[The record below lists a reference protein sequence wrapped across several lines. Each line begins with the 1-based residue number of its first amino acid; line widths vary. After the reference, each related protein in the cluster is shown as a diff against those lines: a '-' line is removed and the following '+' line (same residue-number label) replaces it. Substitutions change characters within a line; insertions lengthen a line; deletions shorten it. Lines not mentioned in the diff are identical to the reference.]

1 MPEIKNTFL
10 KSKMNKDLDARL
22 VPNGEYRD
30 GKNISVSA
38 SEGSDVGA
46 LETVRGNIKVTDFG
60 LVGDNLEIIGC
71 YPDANNNRI
80 YFFITN
86 FSDSSIDSLSNI
98 STPSKTVVVNNVS
111 YSISGSNHYIC
122 YCEIPSFQ
130 NTFDVSNIVFKTLVT
145 GTFLNFSKTHP
156 ILGINLLENL
166 LFWTDNRNQP
176 RKINVEKAIN
186 SPDYYNSEDNI
197 SVAKYAPFSSISFL
211 KNTSGV
217 AESTLINEKDE
228 WLAPFFGLPGKIY
241 DINGGTPPANEILV
255 FGNLA
260 GRLTDHLPT
269 GVPPYDI
276 RITSAGEPNKG
287 EALARIISN
296 VTVGDE
302 MSLKTINGTNIPDIS
317 TTLGWQ
323 NGTFLFQLRNP
334 NYNASFAGDKNLLEN
349 KFVRFSYRF
358 KYDENDYSLS
368 APFSQHAFVP
378 KQYGYFIGIDSD
390 KTRQS
395 SIVDFMENQVTTAG
409 LVIDL
414 PYSPSEIGEKLKVS
428 EIQLLYKASD
438 DENLKVIKD
447 LKVEDVEGTI
457 ESATIKTAGSSYGV
471 GTHTNISLSGGN
483 GSGAKATVVADGAGR
498 ITSVTITASGEGY
511 LPSDELSVP
520 AVAQAPNP
528 PTGSGALVTI
538 KLSNTIIY
546 NYSSEKPTK
555 VLPEKEIVR
564 VSDIVPLRAA
574 TQEIVGNRVIYGN
587 FLQNKTT
594 PSSLRYSVSKVNK
607 GTNSPNVKK
616 ELINHNLK
624 QNRSYQVGVV
634 LQDRYGRSSNVIL
647 SENELSFNSSFFS
660 NYSNGGVDPL
670 TWGGDSMKVEFDELI
685 PTEKRKNY
693 NGIWDEN
700 ENPLG
705 WYSYK
710 LVVKQQEQDYYNIYT
725 AGNVSGNFDFEEWEI
740 PLAYPDTESVSQI
753 ALFNDNINKVPR
765 DLKEVGPS
773 DNIYSSTTI
782 LYNRVKQTH
791 RGSDNSPAVAN
802 VGEQNRNPSRIEITN
817 VKPFR
822 EIGDWTT
829 KKNIDMYYY
838 LMGANG
844 STQITSPGTYIYP
857 GFKGAVNP
865 FFMKDNKN
873 PLIANL
879 KTNTRLG
886 YTQTAQQVT
895 TNADVFAKK
904 LNVFETNPFE
914 SNIEIYYETS
924 TSGLISEF
932 NSSVEAGFGSPAPGG
947 LTDVNIQFKESTTFP
962 VDVSNTFQI
971 VDTQNQPLNN
981 ATCEILNPPKFF
993 TIDTIGN
1000 SNRVTGSSI
1009 PVSLQEVQA
1018 AALPSTPPTYKLVSN
1033 SIEIFN
1039 AQSSSG
1045 DRYLVQFTI
1054 RVSGFADIT
1063 VEKEFKLT
1071 NVKPSI
1077 YKIMSS
1083 KLMYNLSN
1091 TPGSKEIWGTR
1102 NFVENGGLQ
1111 PFLDSNEDS
1120 PIVVGD
1126 QTSPYATP
1134 YTVQD
1139 NYLVHSQYE
1148 INYGI
1153 DGPST
1158 AVDGSSFDGGS
1169 WWLNQVRGVENPW
1182 FGVLSFL
1189 DPSIYETWRVASAYW
1204 SPLDICYFGFNTNGA
1219 GLITTFDEANDAKF
1233 STPSII
1239 VNTKN
1244 EGIIANV
1251 VSVDRYEA
1259 KYNKNDYKIYCT
1271 NTTPVNKT
1279 HDFDVKYIASGDPT
1293 VTTDSAG
1300 PIPQHNWKAI
1310 TPSGGTYPVVYYKGG
1325 SFGNSDFQGSSF
1337 LSSWRSAYM
1346 YYIQLNI
1353 VDASGLTESITS
1365 SPYYVKFVIYN
1376 SVQLIP

>member
-1 MPEIKNTFL
+1 
-10 KSKMNKDLDARL
+10 
-22 VPNGEYRD
+22 
-30 GKNISVSA
+30 
-38 SEGSDVGA
+38 
-46 LETVRGNIKVTDFG
+46 
-60 LVGDNLEIIGC
+60 
-71 YPDANNNRI
+71 
-80 YFFITN
+80 
-86 FSDSSIDSLSNI
+86 
-98 STPSKTVVVNNVS
+98 
-111 YSISGSNHYIC
+111 
-122 YCEIPSFQ
+122 
-130 NTFDVSNIVFKTLVT
+130 
-145 GTFLNFSKTHP
+145 
-156 ILGINLLENL
+156 

-186 SPDYYNSEDNI
+186 NPDYYNSEDNI

-255 FGNLA
+255 FGNSA
-260 GRLTDHLPT
+260 GRLTDHLPIGT
-269 GVPPYDI
+269 PSYDI

-287 EALARIISN
+287 EALARVISD

-302 MSLKTINGTNIPDIS
+302 LSLKTINGTPILDIS

-378 KQYGYFIGIDSD
+378 KQYGYFVGIDSD

-395 SIVDFMENQVTTAG
+395 SVVDFMENQVTTAG

-414 PYSPSEIGEKLKVS
+414 PYSPSEIEEKLKVS

-447 LKVEDVEGTI
+447 LKVEDIEGTI
-457 ESATIKTAGSSYGV
+457 ESATIKTAGRDYGV
-471 GTHTNISLSGGN
+471 GTHSNIPLSGGN

-511 LPSDELSVP
+511 LPNDELSVP
-520 AVAQAPNP
+520 ALAQAPNL

-710 LVVKQQEQDYYNIYT
+710 LVVKQREQDYYNIYT

-791 RGSDNSPAVAN
+791 RGSDSTPAIAN

-844 STQITSPGTYIYP
+844 STQITNAGTYIYP
-857 GFKGAVNP
+857 GHKGAVNP

-886 YTQTAQQVT
+886 YTQAAQQVT
-895 TNADVFAKK
+895 TTADIFAKK

-932 NSSVEAGFGSPAPGG
+932 NNNVEAGFGSPAPGG

-981 ATCEILNPPKFF
+981 ATCEILNPPRFF
-993 TIDTIGN
+993 TIDSSGN
-1000 SNRVTGSSI
+1000 RNQVTGTSV

-1018 AALPSTPPTYKLVSN
+1018 AALPSTPPTYKLISN

-1039 AQSSSG
+1039 SLSNINN
-1045 DRYLVQFTI
+1045 RYLVEFTL

-1063 VEKEFKLT
+1063 VEKEFNLT

-1077 YKIMSS
+1077 YKIMSTRIEVNFGDN
-1083 KLMYNLSN
+1083 YDAGN
-1091 TPGSKEIWGTR
+1091 PDFWFAR
-1102 NFVENGGLQ
+1102 NFVEDGGLQ
-1111 PFLDSNEDS
+1111 QFLDSNESNRVSINNQYD
-1120 PIVVGD
+1120 
-1126 QTSPYATP
+1126 TP
-1134 YTVQD
+1134 YSTPYSLTQ
-1139 NYLVHSQYE
+1139 NYLV
-1148 INYGI
+1148 INQNSINAGVS
-1153 DGPST
+1153 GPKSS
-1158 AVDGSSFDGGS
+1158 SSFPGGGYFEF
-1169 WWLNQVRGVENPW
+1169 NRGAIN
-1182 FGVLSFL
+1182 LL
-1189 DPSIYETWRVASAYW
+1189 ASAYY
-1204 SPLDICYFGFNTNGA
+1204 SPLDICYFGFTTNGA
-1219 GLITTFDEANDAKF
+1219 ELITSFSETNDAKF
-1233 STPSII
+1233 YRTNNIT
-1239 VNTKN
+1239 NTKD
-1244 EGIIANV
+1244 EGVKAKIL
-1251 VSVDRYEA
+1251 SVDRYEA
-1259 KYNKNDYKIYCT
+1259 KYNRDNQNIYCVNT
-1271 NTTPVNKT
+1271 NPIDQTHNFDIREIDSGPTTNLFT
-1279 HDFDVKYIASGDPT
+1279 DRTGGKYST
-1293 VTTDSAG
+1293 VF
-1300 PIPQHNWKAI
+1300 WK
-1310 TPSGGTYPVVYYKGG
+1310 
-1325 SFGNSDFQGSSF
+1325 GSSF
-1337 LSSWRSAYM
+1337 QNRDFNVSSNGGNYGAYM
-1346 YYIQLNI
+1346 YYIKLI
-1353 VDASGLTESITS
+1353 IADASEATGHLTSL
-1365 SPYYVKFVIYN
+1365 PYGVKFVIFN
-1376 SVQLIP
+1376 NPGLTLNIWG

>member
-60 LVGDNLEIIGC
+60 LVGTNLEIIGC

-86 FSDSSIDSLSNI
+86 FSDSSIDSLSNT
-98 STPSKTVVVNNVS
+98 STPSKTVVINNVS

-156 ILGINLLENL
+156 ILGVNLLENL

-186 SPDYYNSEDNI
+186 NPDYYNSEDNI
-197 SVAKYAPFSSISFL
+197 SVAKYAPFSSVSFL

-228 WLAPFFGLPGKIY
+228 WLSPFFGLPGIIY
-241 DINGGTPPANEILV
+241 DRNQGTPPVNDVLL
-255 FGNLA
+255 FGNSA

-269 GVPPYDI
+269 GVPSYDI
-276 RITSAGEPNKG
+276 RITSAGEPDKG
-287 EALARIISN
+287 EALAKVITADGS
-296 VTVGDE
+296 GDFV
-302 MSLKTINGTNIPDIS
+302 SIKTSSIPPSDILDIS
-317 TTLGWQ
+317 ATLGWE

-378 KQYGYFIGIDSD
+378 KQYGYFVGIDSD

-414 PYSPSEIGEKLKVS
+414 PYSPSEIEEKLKVS

-447 LKVEDVEGTI
+447 LKVEDIEGTV
-457 ESATIKTAGSSYGV
+457 ESATIKTAGLSYGV
-471 GTHTNISLSGGN
+471 GTHTNVLLGG
-483 GSGAKATVVADGAGR
+483 GSGSGVKATVVVDGAGR
-498 ITSVTITASGEGY
+498 VTSVTITASGEGY
-511 LPSDELSVP
+511 LPNDELSVP
-520 AVAQAPNP
+520 AVAQAPNL

-616 ELINHNLK
+616 ELVNHNLK

-670 TWGGDSMKVEFDELI
+670 TWGGDSMKVVFNELI

-725 AGNVSGNFDFEEWEI
+725 AGSVSGNFDFQEWKT
-740 PLAYPDTESVSQI
+740 PLAYPDVESVSQI

-791 RGSDNSPAVAN
+791 RGSDSSPAVAN
-802 VGEQNRNPSRIEITN
+802 VGEQNRNPSKIEITN

-829 KKNIDMYYY
+829 KKNIDMYFY
-838 LMGANG
+838 LMNANG
-844 STQITSPGTYIYP
+844 QVQDNIQADTYIYP
-857 GFKGAVNP
+857 GFKGTVNP

-873 PLIANL
+873 PLIATL

-886 YTQTAQQVT
+886 YTQTAQQVNT
-895 TNADVFAKK
+895 SNVNDIFAKK

-993 TIDTIGN
+993 TIDTSGN
-1000 SNRVTGSSI
+1000 RNQVTGSSI

-1018 AALPSTPPTYKLVSN
+1018 AALPSTPPTYKLISN
-1033 SIEIFN
+1033 SIEIFDS
-1039 AQSSSG
+1039 QSSTN
-1045 DRYLVQFTI
+1045 DRYLVEFTI

-1063 VEKEFKLT
+1063 VEKEFNLT

-1077 YKIMSS
+1077 YKIMSTS
-1083 KLMYNLSN
+1083 IEVNVGDNYDAGN
-1091 TPGSKEIWGTR
+1091 PDFWFAR
-1102 NFVENGGLQ
+1102 NFVEDGGLQ
-1111 PFLDSNEDS
+1111 QFLDSNES
-1120 PIVVGD
+1120 NRVSINN
-1126 QTSPYATP
+1126 QYNTP
-1134 YTVQD
+1134 YSTPYSLIQ
-1139 NYLVHSQYE
+1139 NYLVTSQNN
-1148 INYGI
+1148 INTGVS
-1153 DGPST
+1153 GPKS
-1158 AVDGSSFDGGS
+1158 DSSFPGGGYFD
-1169 WWLNQVRGVENPW
+1169 LDRGTIN
-1182 FGVLSFL
+1182 LL
-1189 DPSIYETWRVASAYW
+1189 ASAYY
-1204 SPLDICYFGFNTNGA
+1204 SPLDICYFGFTTNGA
-1219 GLITTFDEANDAKF
+1219 ELITSFSEANDAKF
-1233 STPSII
+1233 YRTSNIT
-1239 VNTKN
+1239 NTKD
-1244 EGIIANV
+1244 EGVKAQIL
-1251 VSVDRYEA
+1251 SVDRYEA
-1259 KYNKNDYKIYCT
+1259 KYNRDNQNIYCVNT
-1271 NTTPVNKT
+1271 NPIDQT
-1279 HDFDVKYIASGDPT
+1279 HNFDIREIESGPTNNLFRNGVPGGKYST
-1293 VTTDSAG
+1293 VF
-1300 PIPQHNWKAI
+1300 W
-1310 TPSGGTYPVVYYKGG
+1310 KGG
-1325 SFGNSDFQGSSF
+1325 SFQNRDFNVSSSGGNYG
-1337 LSSWRSAYM
+1337 AYM
-1346 YYIQLNI
+1346 YYIKLI
-1353 VDASGLTESITS
+1353 ITDASEAADHLTSLPYSI
-1365 SPYYVKFVIYN
+1365 KFVIYN
-1376 SVQLIP
+1376 NPGVNTGKWT